1 MESQGKEINKA
12 KQSPDILNKSLGN
25 ESNLSQPFMD
35 HNSELED
42 SGRGIE
48 TKLAKL
54 QTKQNTM
61 SKSLAENSFDEL
73 QGNV

>member
-1 MESQGKEINKA
+1 
-12 KQSPDILNKSLGN
+12 
-25 ESNLSQPFMD
+25 MD